1 MRCSHELGQRLKR
14 VFKIDIQTWEQGGGA
29 VRVIVRIKD
38 PAVIKKLLEH
48 LAQPIESAATT
59 SHPRPGAACARPLGR
74 ILTSSY
80 ADRMDAG
87 AARCIANAPL
97 VSNQWNI
104 LQTPAFHLPTHNN
117 QSQPGSVGSLNLISS
132 CKISIPVSTGLS
144 FQHAHIGLSPVI
156 DGFFLCH
163 GIF

>member
-1 MRCSHELGQRLKR
+1 MPCRRDLGQRLKR
-14 VFKIDIQTWEQGGGA
+14 VFKIDTQTWEQGGGA
-29 VRVIVRIKD
+29 VRVIACIED
-38 PAVIKKLLEH
+38 PAVIKKILEH
-48 LAQPIESAATT
+48 LAQPIESAATIP
-59 SHPRPGAACARPLGR
+59 HPAPGRLRQAFGTDPDF
-74 ILTSSY
+74 SY
-80 ADRMDAG
+80 ADRTNAG

-144 FQHAHIGLSPVI
+144 FQHAHIGYSS
-156 DGFFLCH
+156 
-163 GIF
+163 